1 MSQFSSSEGN
11 PNFKRRFQQITRD
24 HQEEPALISFEH
36 EQGFV
41 NSRTENGRNTAKS
54 KRRENY
60 YQNILTAESRNEKP
74 NDFYLRDVIK
84 ENEEL
89 RSQRNTYLNQLNK
102 NEDLL
107 WKAREIIS
115 QARHGVINWQEI
127 YRDDKTQNIFD
138 LRLNEKSQRENDNS
152 TPVLGGGLMID
163 VEVRNSNKPLMKEDL
178 DQDRNLL
185 TQIKTL
191 SHQNKILTEK
201 NDYWNQFIFKLA
213 TLSGLNP
220 QPSISP
226 ELAADILI
234 SMKKMLEKNSDLQ
247 ATVFG
252 LEQKVKLLENQI
264 LENGVNHSIIIETE
278 YKVDNLEGNLQKL
291 EKTPYILQRIEER
304 FDNIQKN
311 HREKL
316 QNIKSAIQRLYSEI
330 NKICMKIGCDD
341 ILSSIEIDPF
351 SQRIVGKGSSSEIEI
366 QDLIK
371 LLNPSNLLKPLV
383 QKLINHI
390 YQKSLENFSTKV
402 TKRMTYLENKLH
414 NLESLKFKADRRK
427 PKARTYR

>member
-1 MSQFSSSEGN
+1 MSQFSRSEGN
-11 PNFKRRFQQITRD
+11 PNFKRRFQEITRN
-24 HQEEPALISFEH
+24 QNEPALISFEH

-41 NSRTENGRNTAKS
+41 NSRTENGRNTTKS
-54 KRRENY
+54 KRREDY
-60 YQNILTAESRNEKP
+60 YKNILTAESRNEKE

-89 RSQRNTYLNQLNK
+89 RTQRNTYLNQLNK

-127 YRDDKTQNIFD
+127 YKDDKTQNIFGFES
-138 LRLNEKSQRENDNS
+138 NEKNQREIDNS

-163 VEVRNSNKPLMKEDL
+163 VEVRNSNKPLTKEDL
-178 DQDRNLL
+178 DQDRNLVN
-185 TQIKTL
+185 QIKTL
-191 SHQNKILTEK
+191 SYQNKILSEK

-220 QPSISP
+220 QPSVSP

-252 LEQKVKLLENQI
+252 LEQKVKTLENQI
-264 LENGVNHSIIIETE
+264 LENDVNHSIIIETE
-278 YKVDNLEGNLQKL
+278 YKVENLEGNLQKL
-291 EKTPYILQRIEER
+291 EKTPFILQRIEER
-304 FDNIQKN
+304 FDHIQRN
-311 HREKL
+311 HHEKL
-316 QNIKSAIQRLYSEI
+316 QTIKSAIQRLYSEI
-330 NKICMKIGCDD
+330 NKICINIGCDD
-341 ILSSIEIDPF
+341 LLNSIEIDPF

-383 QKLINHI
+383 QKIINHI

-402 TKRMTYLENKLH
+402 TKRMTSLENKLR
-414 NLESLKFKADRRK
+414 NLEGLKYKTDGGK